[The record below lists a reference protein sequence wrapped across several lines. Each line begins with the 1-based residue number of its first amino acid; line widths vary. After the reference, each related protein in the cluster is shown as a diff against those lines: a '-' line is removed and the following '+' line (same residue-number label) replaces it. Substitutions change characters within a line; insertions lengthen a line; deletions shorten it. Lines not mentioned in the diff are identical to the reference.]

1 MMPAAEKTT
10 PEWAPWADWV
20 PSALCFHEGECCTTA
35 RAWFLAMSRSLWRGK
50 GGPTWIAN
58 RYPWG
63 PSRWPLYWCEA
74 VEAEELDCGAHQALT
89 VEAFRARG
97 LRAVPV
103 QLVQRQERHNLG
115 HFHGRWEEGGSSPL
129 WAGDGAAYHEAVGV
143 IADGR
148 VEVWDATVNAWLS
161 PDHVRGV
168 RSIAAVRI
176 GGPHPAGE
184 VVSWRG
190 VPVPLGEWVSPET
203 AARAEAPD
211 EPRLLQTAGD

>member
-1 MMPAAEKTT
+1 MPAAHKTT
-10 PEWAPWADWV
+10 PEWAPWTDWV
-20 PSALCFHEGECCTTA
+20 PSALSSHDGECCATA
-35 RAWFLAMSRSLWRGK
+35 RAWFLAMSRSLWRGE

-63 PSRWPLYWCEA
+63 PSRWPLHWCEA
-74 VEAEELDCGAHQALT
+74 VEAEELDCGVHQALT
-89 VEAFRARG
+89 VEAFRERG
-97 LRAVPV
+97 LRVVPV
-103 QLVQRQERHNLG
+103 QLVQRQEHHNLG

-168 RSIAAVRI
+168 RSIAGIRI
-176 GGPHPAGE
+176 GGAHATGE

-190 VPVPLGEWVSPET
+190 IPIPLGEWVSPEE
-203 AARAEAPD
+203 AARAGSRD
-211 EPRLLQTAGD
+211 EPGVLQAAGD